1 MASSDSQGK
10 KEVSAANPGIN
21 LKFNTIDDEDEI
33 SRLLT
38 TLDSVFAVSLIESK
52 ENVLKI
58 TDPNTDGPFMYFSYP
73 YE

>member
-21 LKFNTIDDEDEI
+21 LKFNTIEDENEV

-38 TLDSVFAVSLIESK
+38 TLDSVFAVSLIES
-52 ENVLKI
+52 
-58 TDPNTDGPFMYFSYP
+58 
-73 YE
+73 